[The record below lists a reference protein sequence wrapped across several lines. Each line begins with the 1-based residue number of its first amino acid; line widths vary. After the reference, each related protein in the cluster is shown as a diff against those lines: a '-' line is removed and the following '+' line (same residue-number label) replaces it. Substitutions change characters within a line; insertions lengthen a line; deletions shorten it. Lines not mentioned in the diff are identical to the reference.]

1 MDHPLPR
8 FPLYGGISQHP
19 PDCPS
24 RSGAKPRWRVLW
36 DQGIPQ
42 VALESTVP
50 PQVVRE
56 LSARGH
62 AVQVV
67 DAEEDCGLFGR
78 GQILLRDGDHFI
90 AASEPRADGLA
101 LAW

>member
-1 MDHPLPR
+1 MQPQGHVQVVVNLVD
-8 FPLYGGISQHP
+8 YGLNPQAAL
-19 PDCPS
+19 D
-24 RSGAKPRWRVLW
+24 APRWRVLW

-67 DAEEDCGLFGR
+67 EAEEDYGLFGR